1 MGKKGGVFRFADG
14 VDKLLM
20 FLGVLGSVGEG
31 LASPLTM
38 YVTSGAID
46 AFGQFSR
53 SIEREVVDKYGLRL
67 FYIAIGVGF
76 ASFFEGLCWTRT
88 AERQTSRIRTEYLK
102 SVLRQEVGFFDNQDS
117 SSATFQ
123 VISNISADAHII
135 QDVIAY
141 KIPNTLAQFCALVF
155 GLAVAFLLSWRMAL
169 ASLPFALGFIIPI
182 VAFGRLMMKTG
193 VKSKDAY
200 EVAGSIVEQ
209 AISNIRTVYSYV
221 GEQNTVKQYS
231 HALEESTRLGIKQ
244 GLTKGLMIGSMGM
257 LFATWAFQSWV
268 GGLLVTEHGE
278 SGGRVFVSGA
288 SIITGG
294 MACMTA
300 LPNVPFITDAS
311 AAAMRIFEMIDRA
324 PATRDEGRILRKV
337 RGQIEFRQV
346 HFSYP
351 SRKDELVLQG
361 LSLKIRA
368 GKKIGLVGG
377 SGSGKSTIVSLL
389 ERFYDPVK
397 GDILL
402 DGHRIKKLKL
412 RWYRSQFGLVSQE
425 PVLFATS
432 IKENIMFGREDAA
445 SLKDVMAAARAANAH
460 NFILEFP
467 QGYDTQVGQLGVQ
480 ISGGQKQRIA
490 IARALLRDPR
500 ILLLDEAT
508 SALDSQSESIVQ
520 RAIDK
525 ASEGRT
531 SLIIAHRLSSLR
543 KADTIMVLESGR
555 VVESGSHGELMQG
568 GVYSQMVRLQKSASI
583 HEFSPKRLMYR
594 SHSLSSR
601 RGSSILNS
609 PASPFSYALPI
620 SVLSTVQ
627 NSPTSSF
634 SVHHEDDEKP
644 DSSASPTP
652 SMWRL
657 LKMNSPEWKRALLG
671 SIGAVAVGAVLAVF
685 CYCMGA
691 LISVYFESRAKV
703 KSGDEAIQLH
713 ICFHFCHSL
722 LQQHIA
728 ALQLRHHGRE
738 ANAAPPRE
746 GSREDTHLRDRL
758 VRQRGN
764 SSAAICARLSTEANM
779 VRSLVGDR
787 ASLIIQ
793 VITNAAVAFTVAL
806 IITWKVSL
814 VLIAIQPL
822 IITSYYLKTVL
833 MKEMSAEAQEAQNA
847 GSQLASEAVV
857 NHRTITAFSSQNRVL
872 DFFEATLAGPRRQS
886 IRQSWISGAGLCSSQ
901 FFTVAAIALTFW
913 YGGTMM
919 AKGVLTAEH
928 LFIAYIILMSTGRT
942 IADAGTMTSDLSKG
956 GSAVG
961 AVFKVLDRSSEIEMD
976 NDEGIEIAEA
986 LQGKIELEDVYFY
999 YPSRPGQMIFRG
1011 LSLRIEAGNTVALVG
1026 ESGCGKS
1033 TVIGLIE
1040 RFYDPVKGTVLID
1053 DHDIRSYNLREMRS
1067 HIALVSQEPALFAGT
1082 IHENIAYGRDDATE
1096 AEIREAAML
1105 ANAHDFIS
1113 SMQDGYET
1121 YCGER
1126 GVQLS
1131 GGQKQR
1137 VALARAILKNPSI
1150 LLLDEATSALDSK
1163 SEKLVQEALDRMM
1176 VGRTCVIVAHR
1187 LSAIQMA
1194 DSIAV
1199 IRNGKIVEEGSHSE
1213 LLALGDDGA
1222 YYSLVKL
1229 QHYNS
1234 L

>member
-221 GEQNTVKQYS
+221 GEQNTVKQYG

-620 SVLSTVQ
+620 SMLSTVQ

-657 LKMNSPEWKRALLG
+657 LEMNSPEWKRALLG
-671 SIGAVAVGAVLAVF
+671 SIGAVAVGAILAVF
-685 CYCMGA
+685 SYCMGA

-703 KSGDEAIQLH
+703 KSETRLYSFIFVS
-713 ICFHFCHSL
+713 ISVIVFFSSI
-722 LQQHIA
+722 LQHYNFGIMGERLTQRLRVR
-728 ALQLRHHGRE
+728 ALEKILTFEIGWFDRE
-738 ANAAPPRE
+738 E
-746 GSREDTHLRDRL
+746 
-758 VRQRGN
+758 N

-793 VITNAAVAFTVAL
+793 VITNASVAFTVAL

-872 DFFEATLAGPRRQS
+872 GFFEATLAGPRRQS

-976 NDEGIEIAEA
+976 NDEGIKIAKA